1 MVAERNNR
9 RALVASAAIVGAA
22 VLGCSAVVGRYHQNV
37 ALEQFLLV
45 PANGPMLFSHPG
57 GPASLPLACP
67 FFCAAVQLRVAVRVV
82 LVFLVICVQLRVSV
96 RVVLVVLVICVA
108 VRVVLVV
115 LVICGT

>member
-1 MVAERNNR
+1 LFLCFLRKRNLSLHKKGMVAERNNR

-57 GPASLPLACP
+57 GLAPLPLACL
-67 FFCAAVQLRVAVRVV
+67 FLCAAVQLRVAVRVV
-82 LVFLVICVQLRVSV
+82 LV
-96 RVVLVVLVICVA
+96 VLVI
-108 VRVVLVV
+108 
-115 LVICGT
+115 

>member
-57 GPASLPLACP
+57 GPASLPPAFP
-67 FFCAAVQLRVAVRVV
+67 FLCAAVQLRVAVRVV
-82 LVFLVICVQLRVSV
+82 LI
-96 RVVLVVLVICVA
+96 VLVL
-108 VRVVLVV
+108 
-115 LVICGT
+115 CGT